1 MCRIMRMRRPYHNNY
16 KTLFA
21 MKEEKIPMMSF
32 GEAVGTCLKK
42 YFCFKGRARRSE
54 YWWFVAFILAGD
66 ALLFLL
72 TYGFFPMIVALYL
85 WNIVLLIP
93 SLTACVRRLHDTE
106 HAGRNVL
113 LGPVL
118 YIIVSIVDI
127 LFGTRRNDLVVPFPI
142 SLILWIAFFY
152 SIVVFILTLRNS
164 DHRENKYGPSP
175 KYRMVDEQ
183 NECKPDFQPGIK

>member
-1 MCRIMRMRRPYHNNY
+1 
-16 KTLFA
+16 

-54 YWWFVAFILAGD
+54 YWWFGAFVLAGD
-66 ALLFLL
+66 VLFYLLAF
-72 TYGFFPMIVALYL
+72 GFGPMIVALYL

-93 SLTACVRRLHDTE
+93 SLTACVRRLHDTG
-106 HAGRNVL
+106 HAGSNVL

-118 YIIVSIVDI
+118 YIIGGIVDI
-127 LFGTRRNDLVVPFPI
+127 LIMTRGNDHVVPTPI
-142 SLILWIAFFY
+142 SLIFWIALFY

-164 DHRENKYGPSP
+164 DHKENKYGPSP

-183 NECKPDFQPGIK
+183 NECKPDFQPGNK